1 MINKNRR
8 LFSRIGPGIVVA
20 ATGIG
25 AGDLIAASVAGAR
38 YGTVILWAAVLG
50 AVMKFA
56 MNEGLARWQLV
67 TGTTMLEGWIHRL
80 PNIVSGY
87 FLFYLLIWSFVVAG
101 ALIAACGLAAHAL
114 FPYIPVPAWGVAHSL
129 AAAVLVIAGRYRL
142 LEPLMKFF
150 VALMLAVI
158 LACAVLVA
166 PDWREITFNLLRPT
180 VPQGSVV
187 FILGVMGGVGGSVT
201 MLSYGYW
208 IREKGWR
215 GKESL
220 SQSRVD
226 LAIAYGLTGVFGIAV
241 MIISAGVQ
249 PDVVIG
255 NKMVLEVANYMG
267 TIAGPVGKWCFLI
280 GFWGAVFSSM
290 LGVWQG
296 IPYLFTDFVQTRKAY
311 IQGGTPVDVDT
322 CSRLYRGYLAYL
334 SIPPMVLLLFG
345 KPVWLVVVYAV
356 AGAFFMPFL
365 AGLLLYMNSR
375 KGWLNEYKN
384 GWGTNTLLTLS
395 LLVFVGLFVIEL
407 LTRIQQ

>member
-1 MINKNRR
+1 MTNKNRR

-50 AVMKFA
+50 AVMKFV

-87 FLFYLLIWSFVVAG
+87 FLLYLLLWSFVVAG
-101 ALIAACGLAAHAL
+101 ALMAACGLAAHAL

-150 VALMLAVI
+150 VALMLAVV
-158 LACAVLVA
+158 LACATLVA

-187 FILGVMGGVGGSVT
+187 FILGVVGGVGGSVT

-220 SQSRVD
+220 SQSRLD
-226 LAIAYGLTGVFGIAV
+226 LAVAYGLTGVFGIAV

-255 NKMVLEVANYMG
+255 NKMVLEVANHMG
-267 TIAGPVGKWCFLI
+267 TITGPVGKWCFLI

-311 IQGGTPVDVDT
+311 IQGGTPADVDT
-322 CSRLYRGYLAYL
+322 RSRLYRGYLAYL
-334 SIPPMVLLLFG
+334 SIPPMVLLLLG
-345 KPVWLVVVYAV
+345 KPVWLIVAYAV

-375 KGWLNEYKN
+375 RGWLNEFRN
-384 GWGTNTLLTLS
+384 GRATNTLLTLS
-395 LLVFVGLFVIEL
+395 LLVFIGLFAIKI

>member
-1 MINKNRR
+1 MTNKNCR

-50 AVMKFA
+50 AVMKFTI
-56 MNEGLARWQLV
+56 NEGLARWQLV
-67 TGTTMLEGWIHRL
+67 TGTTLLEGWIHRL
-80 PNIVSGY
+80 PNIVSSY
-87 FLFYLLIWSFVVAG
+87 FLIYLLLWSFVVAG

-114 FPYIPVPAWGVAHSL
+114 FPYLPVPAWGVVHSL

-150 VALMLAVI
+150 VALMFTVI
-158 LACAVLVA
+158 LACAALVA
-166 PDWREITFNLLRPT
+166 PDWREIAINLLHPT

-187 FILGVMGGVGGSVT
+187 FILAIVGGVGGSVT

-226 LAIAYGLTGVFGIAV
+226 LAVAYGLTGVFGIAV

-249 PDVVIG
+249 PDVVTG
-255 NKMVLEVANYMG
+255 NNMVLEIANHMG
-267 TIAGPVGKWCFLI
+267 TITGPVGKWCFLI

-296 IPYLFTDFVQTRKAY
+296 IPYLFTDFVQTRKTY
-311 IQGGTPVDVDT
+311 MQGRTPMSVDT
-322 CSRLYRGYLAYL
+322 RSRLYRGYLTYL

-345 KPVWLVVVYAV
+345 KPVWLVMAYAV

-375 KGWLNEYKN
+375 KAWLNECKN
-384 GWGTNTLLTLS
+384 GRGTNILLTLS
-395 LLVFVGLFVIEL
+395 LLVFIGLFIIEL
-407 LTRIQQ
+407 LTRIQR

>member
-1 MINKNRR
+1 VTNKNRR

-50 AVMKFA
+50 AVMKFV

-87 FLFYLLIWSFVVAG
+87 FLLYLLLWSFVVAG
-101 ALIAACGLAAHAL
+101 ALMAACGLAAHAL

-150 VALMLAVI
+150 VALMLAVV
-158 LACAVLVA
+158 LACATLVA

-187 FILGVMGGVGGSVT
+187 FILGVVGGVGGSVT

-220 SQSRVD
+220 SQSRLD
-226 LAIAYGLTGVFGIAV
+226 LAVAYGLTGVFGIAV

-255 NKMVLEVANYMG
+255 NKMVLEVANHMG
-267 TIAGPVGKWCFLI
+267 TITGPVGKWCFLI

-311 IQGGTPVDVDT
+311 IQGGTPADVDT
-322 CSRLYRGYLAYL
+322 RSRLYRGYLAYL
-334 SIPPMVLLLFG
+334 SIPPMVLLLLG
-345 KPVWLVVVYAV
+345 KPVWLIVAYAV

-375 KGWLNEYKN
+375 RGWLNEFRN
-384 GWGTNTLLTLS
+384 GRATNTLLTLS
-395 LLVFVGLFVIEL
+395 LLVFIGLFAIKI